1 MKSKDARSHSEELGF
16 KDYKKVGNTG
26 VSRYS
31 VLEDGIVLI
40 FRDKPDYYLY
50 SFKKPGSHVKEMIEA
65 ATKGEK
71 LSAYVNQNVRDN
83 YDDTWPPADSVGY
96 SSPRAVKPTSPSKK
110 AHSTTS

>member
-71 LSAYVNQNVRDN
+71 LSTLIR
-83 YDDTWPPADSVGY
+83 T
-96 SSPRAVKPTSPSKK
+96 
-110 AHSTTS
+110 